1 MHAIEHENIVRFYGV
16 VLDTDSLMLVTELA
30 PLRSLLE
37 CLKDSGL
44 KVSFLT
50 VPTLCEFAMQI
61 CNGMTYLENKRL
73 IHRDLAA
80 RNILVFNKDKVKISD
95 FGLSRSLG
103 VGKDYYQT
111 NFNVNL
117 KLPIAWCA
125 PECINFLR
133 FTNAS
138 DVWAYGVC
146 LWEMFSYGF
155 QPWAAL
161 TGHQI
166 LEAIDEP
173 NFQRLD
179 PPDCCPNEYYGL
191 LLKCWQHDPLKRP
204 TFVDIYAMLP
214 DLRPEQVKTIA
225 AQEVVRKEHLMYRQ
239 NEIVTVLDKDSNA
252 PLWRGVLNTGKTGL
266 FNPANTVTY
275 LSNVMLPS
283 MNNPFTRTFERGSK
297 RRLRSEMIS
306 KPQNDLKHT
315 GHIGIDGAF
324 FGDISFLTSPST
336 PPACSSTVPRQVVTP
351 YKPSEDIEQ
360 TPLLTPTSPDSVQAN
375 GSYFPSGAG
384 GAFQQHGEGSS
395 FVSRFDFTNPFQLQG
410 KSNGG
415 GVFDGENGTGTG
427 SSTVTR
433 DHQENADANA
443 AIAGGRHEYHEI
455 SDEEE
460 EVISPDMGLSLTD
473 EMERMFQSMS
483 GASIDG
489 TTAAATNIAST
500 YDFDRTN
507 KQNEA
512 TELKGPG
519 KLNLPLNCSS
529 LYKPKRKASG
539 TVKPL
544 SMKDDKILSHAIE
557 IANEISAR

>member
-1 MHAIEHENIVRFYGV
+1 
-16 VLDTDSLMLVTELA
+16 
-30 PLRSLLE
+30 
-37 CLKDSGL
+37 
-44 KVSFLT
+44 
-50 VPTLCEFAMQI
+50 
-61 CNGMTYLENKRL
+61 
-73 IHRDLAA
+73 
-80 RNILVFNKDKVKISD
+80 
-95 FGLSRSLG
+95 
-103 VGKDYYQT
+103 
-111 NFNVNL
+111 
-117 KLPIAWCA
+117 
-125 PECINFLR
+125 
-133 FTNAS
+133 
-138 DVWAYGVC
+138 
-146 LWEMFSYGF
+146 MFSYGF

-179 PPDCCPNEYYGL
+179 PPDCCPKEYYAL
-191 LLKCWQHDPLKRP
+191 MLKCWQHDPLKRP
-204 TFVDIYAMLP
+204 KFVDIYALLP
-214 DLRPEQVKTIA
+214 DMRPEQVKTIA
-225 AQEVVRKEHLMYRQ
+225 GQDVAKKDCLMYRQ
-239 NEIVTVLDKDSNA
+239 NEIITVLDKESNA

-275 LSNVMLPS
+275 LSNIMLPS

-336 PPACSSTVPRQVVTP
+336 PPPASSSSIVPRQVVTP

-360 TPLLTPTSPDSVQAN
+360 TPLLTPTSPDSVQTN

-384 GAFQQHGEGSS
+384 GAFQQHSEGTS
-395 FVSRFDFTNPFQLQG
+395 FVSRFDFSNPFQLG

-415 GVFDGENGTGTG
+415 GVFEGENGNLGRSNPVAVVGQQARVGDGASGGGETGG
-427 SSTVTR
+427 K
-433 DHQENADANA
+433 
-443 AIAGGRHEYHEI
+443 HEYHEI

-460 EVISPDMGLSLTD
+460 VMAPDLGLSLTD
-473 EMERMFQSMS
+473 EMEQMFQSMS
-483 GASIDG
+483 TTSQGATGMSM
-489 TTAAATNIAST
+489 SS
-500 YDFDRTN
+500 YEHTN

-512 TELKGPG
+512 AEMKGAAA

-529 LYKPKRKASG
+529 LYKNKKKTTVPG
-539 TVKPL
+539 HVKPL

>member
-1 MHAIEHENIVRFYGV
+1 
-16 VLDTDSLMLVTELA
+16 
-30 PLRSLLE
+30 
-37 CLKDSGL
+37 
-44 KVSFLT
+44 
-50 VPTLCEFAMQI
+50 
-61 CNGMTYLENKRL
+61 
-73 IHRDLAA
+73 
-80 RNILVFNKDKVKISD
+80 
-95 FGLSRSLG
+95 
-103 VGKDYYQT
+103 
-111 NFNVNL
+111 
-117 KLPIAWCA
+117 
-125 PECINFLR
+125 
-133 FTNAS
+133 
-138 DVWAYGVC
+138 
-146 LWEMFSYGF
+146 MFSYGF

-179 PPDCCPNEYYGL
+179 PPDCCPKEYYAL
-191 LLKCWQHDPLKRP
+191 MVKCWQHDPLKRP
-204 TFVDIYAMLP
+204 KFTDIYAMLP

-225 AQEVVRKEHLMYRQ
+225 AQDIAKKDHLLYRQ
-239 NEIVTVLDKDSNA
+239 NEIITVLDKESNA

-266 FNPANTVTY
+266 FYPANTVTY

-283 MNNPFTRTFERGSK
+283 MNNPFTRTFERNSK

-336 PPACSSTVPRQVVTP
+336 PPASSSIVPRQVVTP

-360 TPLLTPTSPDSVQAN
+360 TPLLTPTSPDSVQTN
-375 GSYFPSGAG
+375 GSYFPNGAG
-384 GAFQQHGEGSS
+384 GAFQQHSDGTS
-395 FVSRFDFTNPFQLQG
+395 FVSRFDFTNPFGQLG

-415 GVFDGENGTGTG
+415 GVFEGENGTLTRTG
-427 SSTVTR
+427 NGNVSGAVGGGGGVPV
-433 DHQENADANA
+433 HQSQVDVAADANS
-443 AIAGGRHEYHEI
+443 GGRHEYHEI
-455 SDEEE
+455 SDEE
-460 EVISPDMGLSLTD
+460 VMAPDLGLSLTD
-473 EMERMFQSMS
+473 EMEQMFQSMATS
-483 GASIDG
+483 SAGQSQGASSS
-489 TTAAATNIAST
+489 ST

-512 TELKGPG
+512 MELKGAAAKMHLPG
-519 KLNLPLNCSS
+519 STGTGS
-529 LYKPKRKASG
+529 LYKKKAKAG